1 MMMATPPS
9 YGEDRGVR
17 YPDIS
22 TTVAVRTHDGARARG
37 QCTRHVKTTVA
48 LCYSSDD
55 LMMAMMMTNGIDEH
69 IRIKF
74 DNKHDVD
81 CVVKVVADVVGTP

>member
-1 MMMATPPS
+1 M
-9 YGEDRGVR
+9 
-17 YPDIS
+17 
-22 TTVAVRTHDGARARG
+22 RTHDGARARG

-69 IRIKF
+69 VRIKL
-74 DNKHDVD
+74 DSKHDVPR
-81 CVVKVVADVVGTP
+81 VVKVVVDVVGSP

>member
-1 MMMATPPS
+1 MMMVDPPS
-9 YGEDRGVR
+9 YGEDRVR
-17 YPDIS
+17 YPDVS

-55 LMMAMMMTNGIDEH
+55 LMIAMMMTKGIDEH
-69 IRIKF
+69 KRINF

-81 CVVKVVADVVGTP
+81 CAVKVVADVVGTP